1 MKLGCI
7 ADDFTGA
14 TDLAGL
20 LRRSGASVKLHFGL
34 PNQPSDGSADI
45 EIVALKCRT
54 EPVDKAVKECS
65 DAAHWL
71 LAGGA
76 QSLYWKYCST
86 FDSTAKGNIGPV
98 AQALMEITGQTQA
111 LYCPAFPENGRSVFM
126 GNLFVG
132 EQLLNE
138 SSLKDHPLTPMTDSN
153 LVRVLRP
160 QVSGSVGL
168 WNRIQ
173 QADNQPIPDSTH
185 VIADAVEFNDLVRLI
200 EKTPDSVLLTGG
212 SALAMPIPD
221 KLGLSSSDPV
231 ADPKPAKPAIIF
243 SGSCSQMTNLQ
254 VAQWSATR
262 PSYKLNP
269 SELNAATI
277 ERCLNWIDSLAENE
291 VGLIYATDTPEAVKA
306 SQAKLG
312 VAAAGELVE
321 QAMAT
326 LAQQAY
332 IRGVR
337 RFVVAG
343 GETSGAVTQALGVR
357 EVLIGQEI
365 CPGVPWVYSGAA
377 TDPIALALKSGNFG
391 TPSFFEDALNLLE
404 SH

>member
-34 PNQPSDGSADI
+34 PSQPSDGSADI

-54 EPVDKAVKECS
+54 EPVEKAIADCS
-65 DAAHWL
+65 EAAHWL

-76 QSLYWKYCST
+76 NSLYWKYCST
-86 FDSTAKGNIGPV
+86 FDSTAQGNIGPV
-98 AQALMEITGQTQA
+98 AEALMAITGQTQA

-132 EQLLNE
+132 EQPLNE
-138 SSLKDHPLTPMTDSN
+138 SSLKDHPLTPMSDSN
-153 LVRVLRP
+153 LVRVLQP
-160 QVSGSVGL
+160 QVKGSVGL

-173 QADNQPIPDSTH
+173 QADNRTIPETTH

-221 KLGLSSSDPV
+221 KLGLSSTDPV
-231 ADPKPAKPAIIF
+231 ADPQPAKAAIII
-243 SGSCSQMTNLQ
+243 SGSCSQMTNRQ
-254 VAQWSATR
+254 VAEWKASN
-262 PSYKLNP
+262 PSYQLKP
-269 SELNAATI
+269 SELTAEAI
-277 ERCLNWIDSLAENE
+277 EQCLNWIDSLDADQ
-291 VGLIYATDTPEAVKA
+291 VGLVYATDTPEAVKA
-306 SQAKLG
+306 SQAQFG

-357 EVLIGQEI
+357 EVMIGKEI
-365 CPGVPWVYSGAA
+365 CPGVPWVYSGSDK
-377 TDPIALALKSGNFG
+377 DPVALALKSGNFG
-391 TPSFFEDALNLLE
+391 SQTFFEDALNLLE
-404 SH
+404 Q

>member
-34 PNQPSDGSADI
+34 PDQPSDGSADI

-54 EPVDKAVKECS
+54 EPVEKAVADCS
-65 DAAHWL
+65 EAAHWL

-76 QSLYWKYCST
+76 ESLYWKYCST
-86 FDSTAKGNIGPV
+86 FDSTGEGNIGPV
-98 AQALMEITGQTQA
+98 AEALMAITGQTQA

-153 LVRVLRP
+153 LVRVLEP
-160 QVSGSVGL
+160 QVKGSVGL

-173 QADNQPIPDSTH
+173 QAADQPMPKTTH
-185 VIADAVEFNDLVRLI
+185 IIADAVEFNDLVRLI
-200 EKTPDSVLLTGG
+200 ERTPETVLLTGG

-221 KLGLSSSDPV
+221 KLGLSSTDPV
-231 ADPKPAKPAIIF
+231 ADPQPAKAAIIF
-243 SGSCSQMTNLQ
+243 SGSCSQMTNSQ
-254 VAQWSATR
+254 VTEWKASN
-262 PSYKLNP
+262 PSYQLKP
-269 SELNAATI
+269 SELNAETI
-277 ERCLNWIDSLAENE
+277 EQCLNWIDSLDANQ
-291 VGLIYATDTPEAVKA
+291 VGLVYATDTPEAVKA
-306 SQAKLG
+306 SQAQLG

-357 EVLIGQEI
+357 EVLIGKEI
-365 CPGVPWVYSGAA
+365 CPGVPWVYSGSSK
-377 TDPIALALKSGNFG
+377 DPVALALKSGNFG
-391 TPSFFEDALNLLE
+391 SPTFFKDALSLLE
-404 SH
+404 Q

>member
-34 PNQPSDGSADI
+34 PDQPSDGSADI

-54 EPVDKAVKECS
+54 EPVEKAVADCS
-65 DAAHWL
+65 EAAHWL

-76 QSLYWKYCST
+76 ESLYWKYCST
-86 FDSTAKGNIGPV
+86 FDSTAEGNIGPV
-98 AQALMEITGQTQA
+98 AEALMAITAQTQA

-153 LVRVLRP
+153 LVRVLEP
-160 QVSGSVGL
+160 QVKGSVGL

-173 QADNQPIPDSTH
+173 QAGDQPMPKTTH
-185 VIADAVEFNDLVRLI
+185 IIADAVEFNDLVRLI
-200 EKTPDSVLLTGG
+200 EQTPETVLLTGG

-221 KLGLSSSDPV
+221 KLGLSSTDPV
-231 ADPKPAKPAIIF
+231 ADPQPAKAAIIF
-243 SGSCSQMTNLQ
+243 SGSCSQMTNSQ
-254 VAQWSATR
+254 VTEWKASN
-262 PSYKLNP
+262 PSYQLKP
-269 SELNAATI
+269 SELNAETI
-277 ERCLNWIDSLAENE
+277 EQCLNWIDSLDADQ
-291 VGLIYATDTPEAVKA
+291 VGLVYATDTPEAVKA
-306 SQAKLG
+306 SQAQLG

-357 EVLIGQEI
+357 EVLIGKEI
-365 CPGVPWVYSGAA
+365 CPGVPWVYSGSSK
-377 TDPIALALKSGNFG
+377 DPVALALKSGNFG
-391 TPSFFEDALNLLE
+391 SPTFFKDALSLLE
-404 SH
+404 Q